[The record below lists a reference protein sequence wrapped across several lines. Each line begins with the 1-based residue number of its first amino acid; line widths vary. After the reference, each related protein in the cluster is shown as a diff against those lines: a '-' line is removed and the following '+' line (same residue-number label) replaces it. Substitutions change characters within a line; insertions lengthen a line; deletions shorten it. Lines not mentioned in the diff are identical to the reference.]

1 MQREITFTK
10 KKKKKGNRGSL
21 SLQYENIL
29 NIIPYLPV
37 PFLTKVSMDIS
48 ASLQYS
54 VIELFYSSSWK
65 KTWQIE
71 QKISS
76 HKKRWILCQSS
87 RLQGMLRVGQRESKG
102 LTGRSL
108 QAWPA

>member
-1 MQREITFTK
+1 MLNAKGNNFYQ

-54 VIELFYSSSWK
+54 VTELFYSSSWK
-65 KTWQIE
+65 KDMADRTENIFT
-71 QKISS
+71 QKKMDSVS
-76 HKKRWILCQSS
+76 
-87 RLQGMLRVGQRESKG
+87 E
-102 LTGRSL
+102 
-108 QAWPA
+108 